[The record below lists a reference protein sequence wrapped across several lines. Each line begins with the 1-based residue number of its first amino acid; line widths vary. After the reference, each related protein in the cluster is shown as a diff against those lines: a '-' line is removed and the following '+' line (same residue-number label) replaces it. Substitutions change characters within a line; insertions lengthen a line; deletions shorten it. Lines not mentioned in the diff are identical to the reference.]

1 MIWIDGQI
9 LNGTLVEKHEIT
21 RPEGKPYYQIP
32 SNTERG
38 VLHTTEGKTL
48 SSALAQLEM
57 RHDAPTFCVGE
68 NRIIQCR
75 PIGVQA
81 AALRANKGEP
91 NPNADAYIQIESVAF
106 SSKLPY
112 LPDAPTLT
120 PLVRLLSFLQTYI
133 PLVVPNNWPDDVSDM
148 KSEVWSS
155 NNSRR
160 KAAAAG
166 LWQTE
171 KGWWMHMEVPYQGTT
186 WHWDC
191 GAIKR
196 SVILQQAKALI

>member
-9 LNGTLVEKHEIT
+9 LHGTLVEKQEIK
-21 RPEGKPYYQIP
+21 RPGGATYYSIP
-32 SNTERG
+32 TNTQVG

-57 RHDAPTFCVGE
+57 AHDAPHFAVGE
-68 NRIIQCR
+68 NRIVQCR

-81 AALRANKGEP
+81 AALRANQGEP
-91 NPNADAYIQIESVAF
+91 NPNMDAYIQIENVAF
-106 SSKLPY
+106 SSQQLY
-112 LPDAPTLT
+112 LPDASTLT
-120 PLVRLLSFLQTYI
+120 PLVRLLAYLTAYI
-133 PLVVPNNWPDDVSDM
+133 PLTVPNNWPDDCSDM
-148 KSEVWSS
+148 KGEVWSS

-160 KAAAAG
+160 KAAMTG
-166 LWQTE
+166 LWPKE
-171 KGWWMHMEVPYQGTT
+171 KGWWMHMEVPYQRKS

-196 SVILQQAKALI
+196 SVILQQAKDLK